1 MAPGMPMLLNS
12 MNRQSLSLLIL
23 ALVVLPC
30 IAEVT
35 YGDLN
40 LHSSDMLLFSATTT
54 SPVYGGYTTLFEA
67 GLSAKTLDQLTFFP
81 EKIMLIDQENMYQ
94 IQNRFGV
101 FRSDKSLSN
110 MRIIHQFPAF
120 VHGQDVQTGKINT
133 VGSSIDGSYL
143 LYLKE
148 RSHGYAD
155 LVLYS
160 IAQSKEILVSEQ
172 VELTLDGP
180 NATWAPDSNY
190 FVYAKAGNL
199 YYYSIPQLLNERVV
213 AEEFRRIGE
222 GAITSIRWSNQN
234 DLYYIRGSLV
244 YKIVSPQFFTR
255 SLYSGLLEVGDIVGK
270 IPFVFDPAFDSFH
283 ISPDGTKLLLNKG
296 GSNIFFYFLKADD
309 YLSTGETISLPYLY
323 LPRNTSIK
331 KVVWARSDMIT
342 ILTGSLEKGLE
353 TSRLYRLDASTIE
366 AQKSYTAYETPG
378 VKDIQLSPD
387 NGKIALLYDQKIDF
401 YDYYLWKL
409 EHSYEANDP
418 LHIIW
423 RGNEELIVAGR
434 YSSYLLNSSSG
445 ETGLICLSEYSKA
458 GFTQTGKVEI
468 QTKDGNYLYDE
479 TLVPTDTMENIPPKQ
494 ASRNYRVYLEQYA
507 GGNYTNMVM
516 VRDIGKLGTTP
527 LFYFPSKNYEPFPD
541 TEEPPNYDNFSHGS
555 RIRRREVALVF
566 NAVDSVEGLTSILHT
581 LKEFDIRAT
590 FFVNGDFIRRNPEAV
605 RELSLS
611 GHEIGSLFYTY
622 YNMTDARYKV
632 DKNFIK
638 QGLAHNEDDY
648 YKATGKEISLFWH
661 APYYFVNTDIIEA
674 SKEMNY
680 VYIGRDVDTLDW
692 VAPGSIHS
700 AKLTLSA
707 AEIVER
713 IIQLKKPGSIIP
725 IRIGKTEPERSDYLF
740 HKLDVLINSLI
751 SLGYQVV
758 PVSELMEHA
767 K

>member
-1 MAPGMPMLLNS
+1 
-12 MNRQSLSLLIL
+12 MNRQVTGLLFLCIVLSVPGLN
-23 ALVVLPC
+23 AFS
-30 IAEVT
+30 EVT

-40 LHSSDMLLFSATTT
+40 LHSSDMLLFSAATS
-54 SPVYGGYTTLFEA
+54 SPVFGEYSTLFEA

-81 EKIMLIDQENMYQ
+81 EKIMLIDQDNMYQ

-101 FRSDKSLSN
+101 FRSDKDLRN
-110 MRIIHQFPAF
+110 MRIIQQFPAF

-133 VGSSIDGSYL
+133 VGSSTNGSYL

-160 IAQSKEILVSEQ
+160 IAQSREILVSQQ

-180 NATWAPDSNY
+180 NALWAPDSNY
-190 FVYAKAGNL
+190 FVYAKGGSL

-213 AEEFRRIGE
+213 AEEFRRIGT
-222 GAITSIRWSNQN
+222 GAITSIQWSNQN

-270 IPFVFDPAFDSFH
+270 IPFVFDPAFDSFY

-323 LPRNTSIK
+323 LPRNTTIK

-342 ILTGSLEKGLE
+342 ILTGSLEEGLE

-366 AQKSYTAYETPG
+366 AQKSYAAFETPG
-378 VKDIQLSPD
+378 VMDIQLSPD
-387 NGKIALLYDQKIDF
+387 NSRLALLYGSRVDI
-401 YDYYLWKL
+401 YDYFLWKEYKSFEVL
-409 EHSYEANDP
+409 DP
-418 LHIIW
+418 LHSMW
-423 RGNEELIVAGR
+423 RGDDELIIAGR
-434 YSSYLLNSSSG
+434 HRSYTLNVN
-445 ETGLICLSEYSKA
+445 TGQQSLICLSSYVNA
-458 GFTQTGKVEI
+458 GFTRTGKVEI
-468 QTKDGNYLYDE
+468 ATRDGIYLHDG
-479 TLVPTDTMENIPPKQ
+479 TLSPKEEMEGNPVVQ
-494 ASRNYRVYLEQYA
+494 ASRNYRVYLEPYA

-541 TEEPPNYDNFSHGS
+541 TDEAVDFDNFTHGS
-555 RIRRREVALVF
+555 RIRRREVSLVF
-566 NAVDSVEGLTSILHT
+566 NAIDSVEGLTSILYT
-581 LKEFDIRAT
+581 LKEFGIRAT
-590 FFVNGDFIRRNPEAV
+590 FFINGDFIRRNPEAV

-622 YNMTDARYKV
+622 YNMTDARFKV

-648 YKATGKEISLFWH
+648 HAATGKEISLYWH
-661 APYYFVNTDIIEA
+661 APYYFVNSDIIQA
-674 SKEMNY
+674 GKEMNY
-680 VYIGRDVDTLDW
+680 VYVGRDVDTLDW
-692 VAPGSIHS
+692 VSPGALQS
-700 AKLTLSA
+700 AQVILSA
-707 AEIVER
+707 AELVER
-713 IIQLKKPGSIIP
+713 VIKLKKPGSIIP
-725 IRIGKTEPERSDYLF
+725 VRIGKTEPERSDYLF
-740 HKLDVLINSLI
+740 QKLDVLINSLL
-751 SLGYQVV
+751 SLGYRLV